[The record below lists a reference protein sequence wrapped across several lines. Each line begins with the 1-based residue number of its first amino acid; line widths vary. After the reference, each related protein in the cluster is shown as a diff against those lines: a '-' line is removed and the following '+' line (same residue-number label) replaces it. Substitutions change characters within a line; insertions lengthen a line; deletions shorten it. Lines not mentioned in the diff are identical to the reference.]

1 MDTTYFRAYRP
12 SSFAPARDDLF
23 EEERRKMREARIEQ
37 YADRAKMHRPL
48 FEEPQTRRSA

>member
-1 MDTTYFRAYRP
+1 MDTAYFRAYRP